1 MQLRGWWCQ
10 SGEEVWREDQVWEE
24 GDESK
29 VLFCTQLH
37 VLCLPVIYGEFGQTN
52 WSADKR
58 SRLEIVSLAIWGC
71 NELKRLSHTW
81 GSLMSCASMRN
92 K

>member
-1 MQLRGWWCQ
+1 MIPRLWTHATKRMVVPKG
-10 SGEEVWREDQVWEE
+10 GEEVWREDQVWEE

-37 VLCLPVIYGEFGQTN
+37 VLCPLVIYGEFGQAN

-58 SRLEIVSLAIWGC
+58 SRVEIISPAI
-71 NELKRLSHTW
+71 
-81 GSLMSCASMRN
+81 
-92 K
+92 